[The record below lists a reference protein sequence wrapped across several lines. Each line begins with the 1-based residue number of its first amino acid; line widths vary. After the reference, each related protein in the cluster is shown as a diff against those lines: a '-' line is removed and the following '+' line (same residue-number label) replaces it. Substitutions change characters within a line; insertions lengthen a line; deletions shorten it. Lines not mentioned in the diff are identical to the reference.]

1 MKVDKTLV
9 ASVALHVLV
18 IGWGLVSFSSKA
30 FESIPEESL
39 PVDIISSDQLA
50 KVVAGMKSGKKENPK
65 PLVDKVADAKP
76 VDDAVGKIAEKPPV
90 VTDTTPPPQPKPVE
104 KPVEKKPDPPKPVAE
119 SKPKEEPKPI
129 EKKPDPPKVDPIAEA
144 LKKEE
149 KKPPP
154 KPQVQAATPPPQPQ
168 KPKERTFDQT
178 KIAALLDKRDPTRQA
193 ATGETLN
200 SNAALGLA
208 NGKAA
213 DNSATWG
220 AMFKSQVERCWK
232 KPYGGIESPAES
244 RGCVHDP
251 LETRWHAGRYA
262 GAGGTP
268 STPYL
273 RVYQESAL
281 RAIIECQPYN
291 LPAAFFEEWKF
302 FIAGVHRTKNL
313 KAVANDDRRQE
324 CKVCELTDKD
334 GLREMFRLNRRQV
347 VSGNGHARRAV
358 RPRPAATRSRR
369 KTYHHSRR
377 RFRPAA
383 DRHSEFRRR
392 HALGQ

>member
-1 MKVDKTLV
+1 VKVDKTLV

-18 IGWGLVSFSSKA
+18 IGWGLVSFSSKV

-39 PVDIISSDQLA
+39 PVDIISADQLA
-50 KVVAGMKSGKKENPK
+50 KIAPGMKSGKKENLK
-65 PLVDKVADAKP
+65 PLVEKVADAKP
-76 VDDAVGKIAEKPPV
+76 VEDAVGKITEKAPI
-90 VTDTTPPPQPKPVE
+90 VTDATPPPQPKPVE

-154 KPQVQAATPPPQPQ
+154 KPQVQATTPPPQPQ
-168 KPKERTFDQT
+168 KPKERTFDQS

-200 SNAALGLA
+200 SNAALGLSK
-208 NGKAA
+208 GKAA

-220 AMFKSQVERCWK
+220 ALFKEQVERCWK
-232 KPYGGIESPAES
+232 KPYGGIESQNPEAAFTIKLKRDGTLEGMPVPEGSPA
-244 RGCVHDP
+244 
-251 LETRWHAGRYA
+251 
-262 GAGGTP
+262 
-268 STPYL
+268 TPYL

-291 LPAAFFEEWKF
+291 LPAAYFDEWRYF
-302 FIAGVHRTKNL
+302 APVFT
-313 KAVANDDRRQE
+313 E
-324 CKVCELTDKD
+324 
-334 GLREMFRLNRRQV
+334 
-347 VSGNGHARRAV
+347 
-358 RPRPAATRSRR
+358 R
-369 KTYHHSRR
+369 KI
-377 RFRPAA
+377 
-383 DRHSEFRRR
+383 
-392 HALGQ
+392 